1 MDDRSDLHLEG
12 QASTAAIQEDLLAY
26 FGSRASPQELPVE
39 SPAAWSD
46 DLMAARGA
54 ARRDTPAASLDLKRR
69 AAGLRY
75 VQPLADLEY
84 SLSKV
89 ASEHKMELDGYRIG
103 LRLIRDVA
111 LLNTFDD
118 GPTNSQLRGMIA
130 EAVFEQW
137 PDISHPVLVQL
148 ATLTLQILENQ
159 RSKDVDKRFEV
170 NVFDPIS
177 RTIEKL
183 RFRYLEYTR
192 SQSGEYR
199 YRVSDEAVLVYGA
212 LADHDLDRDLQ
223 GALHK
228 LVEEAIRHGQ
238 MERAERISRE
248 ARGLARRIYLR
259 IRHLISDLL
268 TNARAVSWQADLQA
282 PVEDARSHLEKRI
295 TDHERLREIVIERR
309 GEVQETETATRLD
322 QFMEDLEEER
332 NAINLLL
339 KELNSAHQKF
349 MDAQAAAFRFRRRA
363 HLPDPKEVATSLLT
377 MSVEAM
383 DRTIPGILRT
393 MAPIDPIRFFDLDR
407 LLVALRDQVEQDIV
421 PDRMRQVADQPVGSL
436 SSFSAEE
443 RDEAQ
448 QIVARVLAEPG
459 DLTMDDIFARIDARA
474 SSIRVRRVAGMLL
487 YGLYGMGARKARRDV
502 VIDGQF
508 ENDLF
513 EGKRLVF
520 PLRRTS

>member
-1 MDDRSDLHLEG
+1 MDDRSDVLIEDG
-12 QASTAAIQEDLLAY
+12 ANAATIQEDLLAY
-26 FGSRASPQELPVE
+26 FEARVSPQEVTAD
-39 SPAAWSD
+39 STVAWSD
-46 DLMAARGA
+46 DLSVVRSAAQ
-54 ARRDTPAASLDLKRR
+54 RDTSAASLDLKRR

-75 VQPLADLEY
+75 VQPLADLDHV
-84 SLSKV
+84 LSK
-89 ASEHKMELDGYRIG
+89 AAAEHGMTLDGYRIG

-111 LLNTFDD
+111 LMNTFDD
-118 GPTNSQLRGMIA
+118 GPTNPQLRRMIA

-137 PDISHPVLVQL
+137 PDISHPIVVLFT
-148 ATLTLQILENQ
+148 TLTLQVLENQ
-159 RSKDVDKRFEV
+159 GSKDPDKRFEA
-170 NVFDPIS
+170 NVFDPTS
-177 RTIEKL
+177 RSVEKL
-183 RFRYLEYTR
+183 RFRYLEYAR

-199 YRVSDEAVLVYGA
+199 YRVSDEATLVYGA

-259 IRHLISDLL
+259 IRNLISDLL
-268 TNARAVSWQADLQA
+268 TNAKAVSWQADLQA

-295 TDHERLREIVIERR
+295 TDHDRLREIVLERR
-309 GEVQETETATRLD
+309 SEVQETATAVRLD
-322 QFMEDLEEER
+322 QFMQDLEEEGK
-332 NAINLLL
+332 AIDLLL

-349 MDAQAAAFRFRRRA
+349 IDAQAAAFRFRRKT
-363 HLPDPKEVATSLLT
+363 HLPDPKEVATSLLV

-383 DRTIPGILRT
+383 DAAISGILQT

-407 LLVALRDQVEQDIV
+407 LLASLRDQAEREIV
-421 PDRMRQVADQPVGSL
+421 PDRTRQVADQPVGSL
-436 SSFSAEE
+436 SSFSPDE

-448 QIVARVLAEPG
+448 RIVASILAEPS

-474 SSIRVRRVAGMLL
+474 SSTRVRRVAGMLL
-487 YGLYGMGARKARRDV
+487 YGLYGMGAQKARRDV
-502 VIDGQF
+502 TVDGQF

-513 EGKRLVF
+513 TGKRLVF
-520 PLRRTS
+520 PLRRPS